1 MKTIGKILLVT
12 ALAFVPAGVSLIP
25 SGDNQSRQNPV
36 DYSRYNFQGKIGKED
51 VSFLHIK
58 NFIGERYNHLT
69 VDDGTNHVEYFDSF
83 NNDLRADY
91 VTVDGRM
98 ANTKKNSR
106 VLQKQ
111 FDNYLAKILEAK
123 K

>member
-25 SGDNQSRQNPV
+25 YGDNHSKQNPV

-58 NFIGERYNHLT
+58 NFIGERYNHL
-69 VDDGTNHVEYFDSF
+69 VVNDGTKVEYFDNL
-83 NNDLRADY
+83 NNDLKVDY

-111 FDNYLAKILEAK
+111 FDDYLVKILEVK